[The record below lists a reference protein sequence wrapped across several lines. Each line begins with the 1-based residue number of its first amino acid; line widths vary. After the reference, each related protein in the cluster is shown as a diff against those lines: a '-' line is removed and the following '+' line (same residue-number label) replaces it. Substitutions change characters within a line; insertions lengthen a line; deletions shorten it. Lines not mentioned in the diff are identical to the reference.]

1 MAPPKLS
8 IPQSA
13 IKLFPER
20 SEQPFDVFLVC
31 DALEQFDQKYVQ
43 DLTAYNCNLYQVTP
57 EHATEIKKTRK
68 LRAIISVPEL
78 KNGNGF
84 ELLDSLRET
93 VGKNTP
99 LMVFSPLFAAA

>member
-1 MAPPKLS
+1 MAHQRKG

-13 IKLFPER
+13 QRLFPER

-31 DALEQFDQKYVQ
+31 DDLNQFDAKYVK
-43 DLTAYNCNLYQVTP
+43 DLTAYNCNLFQVTP
-57 EHATEIKKTRK
+57 EHAKEIEKTRK

-78 KNGNGF
+78 SCCDGYA
-84 ELLDSLRET
+84 LLNSLRET

-99 LMVFSPLFAAA
+99 LMVFAPAEAA

>member
-8 IPQSA
+8 IPKSA
-13 IKLFPER
+13 VKLFAER

-31 DALEQFDQKYVQ
+31 DEIGQFDQKYVH

-57 EHATEIKKTRK
+57 EHAKEIKKTRK

-78 KNGNGF
+78 KCGDGYG
-84 ELLDSLRET
+84 LLNSLREV

-99 LMVFSPLFAAA
+99 LMVFAPADAA